1 MTEAVKA
8 RNEHVDDVSLDRKLV
23 CLSAWLERTTQ
34 KEGQAA
40 QARAILP
47 ASALT
52 VGTALAAAF
61 LGVDER
67 WFGFGI
73 FMFLVVCALALFL
86 YHQRRCAVWLK
97 VARRLEDEQKVL
109 LKIGKPEM
117 WAKVGRHTPEQLA
130 ELFEQREP
138 VRFFSGPALGLYSTS
153 IALAILLMLFAVTKD
168 YDLLQPKAP
177 PAGEIAPKASSRT
190 VF

>member
-1 MTEAVKA
+1 MTGAVQA
-8 RNEHVDDVSLDRKLV
+8 RNEHDDDVSLDRKLV
-23 CLSAWLERTTQ
+23 CLSAWLERTTL

-40 QARAILP
+40 QARSLLP

-61 LGVDER
+61 LGIDER

-86 YHQRRCAVWLK
+86 YHQHQCAVWLE

-109 LKIGKPEM
+109 LKRGKSEM
-117 WAKVGRHTPEQLA
+117 WVKVGRHTPDQLA

-138 VRFFSGPALGLYSTS
+138 IRFFSGPALGLYSTS
-153 IALAILLMLFAVTKD
+153 MALAILLTLFAITKD
-168 YDLLQPKAP
+168 DDLLQPKAL
-177 PAGEIAPKASSRT
+177 PADVIAPKATSRT
-190 VF
+190 IF